1 MADVTAHRDIPSI
14 DKKSERDRA
23 DSATRPDTDAPSSL
37 AWLWILLVLVGG
49 GILYYFFGPRFWE
62 SSNSA
67 NSAATSQ
74 PSRSIPV
81 VAVPVKKGDMNIYL
95 QGLGYVT
102 AFNTVVVRSRVD
114 GNLDKV
120 AFVEGQMVHEGDLL
134 AEIDPRPFQVQ
145 LEQSQGQLARDEA
158 QLKNA
163 QLDLQRYTEAGTAVP
178 KQQLDTAQATVN
190 QDEGVVKSDQANV
203 DNAKLNLVY
212 AKITA
217 PLSGRIGLRTVD
229 QGNLIHAS
237 DPNGL
242 AVITQLQPISVIFS
256 LREDDLAAVML
267 KVNNGEHL
275 VVDAYDHDLTT
286 KLATGTLAAVDNQ
299 VDVTT
304 AMGRF
309 KAVFANENNV
319 LFPNEFVNVKLLIDV
334 VKDAIIAP
342 AAAIQRGP
350 DASTFVYV
358 VKSDE
363 TVELRNV
370 TAGATEGD
378 LTIITSGLKPGEVV
392 VTEGVDKLVRGS
404 KVGVQK
410 QGSRRSSS
418 GPATD
423 ESSGGKRH
431 RSS

>member
-1 MADVTAHRDIPSI
+1 MP
-14 DKKSERDRA
+14 
-23 DSATRPDTDAPSSL
+23 
-37 AWLWILLVLVGG
+37 
-49 GILYYFFGPRFWE
+49 
-62 SSNSA
+62 
-67 NSAATSQ
+67 
-74 PSRSIPV
+74 
-81 VAVPVKKGDMNIYL
+81 
-95 QGLGYVT
+95 
-102 AFNTVVVRSRVD
+102 
-114 GNLDKV
+114 
-120 AFVEGQMVHEGDLL
+120 
-134 AEIDPRPFQVQ
+134 
-145 LEQSQGQLARDEA
+145 

-309 KAVFANENNV
+309 KAVFENEDNL
-319 LFPNEFVNVKLLIDV
+319 LFPNEFVNVKLLIDI

-350 DASTFVYV
+350 DASTFVYI
-358 VKSDE
+358 VKADE

-378 LTIITSGLKPGEVV
+378 LTIITNGLKPGEVV
-392 VTEGVDKLVRGS
+392 VTEGVDKLVRGA
-404 KVGVQK
+404 KVAVQK
-410 QGSRRSSS
+410 PGSRRSTS
-418 GPATD
+418 GPATE
-423 ESSGGKRH
+423 ESSGGKRP